1 MEPPEYDPATSG
13 SMQLTEVRT
22 VLSRART
29 ALELIEKNPDWNYH
43 SEYVDGVWVRRTV
56 PHPEV
61 DDMIKSLR
69 DTVVSLS
76 RWERKGKRR

>member
-1 MEPPEYDPATSG
+1 MEPPEYDPTTSV
-13 SMQLTEVRT
+13 STQLTEVRT

-29 ALELIEKNPDWNYH
+29 ALELIERNPDWNYH
-43 SEYVDGVWVRRTV
+43 SEYVDRVWVRHTV